1 MNGATFLL
9 WVRDTGFVLA
19 SSIFIIGLTIR
30 LFEIFMLGR
39 KKDLSEPKGCAVQGG
54 FKTMFSRFLPQDS
67 NTFQRSNFIIIS
79 GYVFHIGLLVAL
91 FLFVPHIELIR
102 ATLGFG
108 WVGLPTPVVD
118 FLTVLSLI
126 AMLALLYHRL
136 TNPVLKM
143 ISDAGDYVAWGLTFV
158 PLLTG
163 YLAYHHLFFDYT
175 WLLAF
180 HILSAEILMA
190 MLPFTK
196 LIHTFTVFIS
206 RFYGGAIAGR
216 KGVQA

>member
-1 MNGATFLL
+1 MNSATFLI
-9 WVRDTGFVLA
+9 WVRETGFLIA

-30 LFEIFMLGR
+30 FFEIFMLGR
-39 KKDLSEPKGCAVQGG
+39 KKDLSEPKGCAMRGG
-54 FKTMFSRFLPQDS
+54 FKTIFTRFLPQDS
-67 NTFQRSNFIIIS
+67 NTFQRSYFIIIA

-91 FLFVPHIELIR
+91 FLLVPHIELIR
-102 ATLGFG
+102 AALGFG

-126 AMLALLYHRL
+126 SMLALLWHRL

-143 ISDAGDYVAWGLTFV
+143 ISDAGDYTAWILTFL

-180 HILSAEILMA
+180 HILSAELLMI

-196 LIHTFTVFIS
+196 LMHTFTIFVS
-206 RFYGGAIAGR
+206 RFYGGAISGH
-216 KGVQA
+216 KGVQV

>member
-1 MNGATFLL
+1 MSGAEFLI
-9 WVRDTGFVLA
+9 WVRESGFVIA
-19 SSIFIIGLTIR
+19 SSIFLIGLTIR
-30 LFEIFMLGR
+30 FAEILMLGR
-39 KKDLSEPKGCAVQGG
+39 KKDLSEPKGCEMQSG
-54 FKTMFSRFLPQDS
+54 FKTMFSRFLPQDN
-67 NTFQRSNFIIIS
+67 NTFRRSSFIIIS
-79 GYVFHIGLLVAL
+79 GYIFHSGLFVAL
-91 FLFVPHIELIR
+91 FFFVPHIELMR
-102 ATLGFG
+102 ATLGVG

-136 TNPVLKM
+136 TDPVLKM
-143 ISDAGDYVAWGLTFV
+143 ISDTGDYAAWILTFL

-180 HILSAEILMA
+180 HILSAELLMA

-196 LIHTFTVFIS
+196 LSHTFTIFIS

-216 KGVQA
+216 KGVQS